1 MVKATLLVATLP
13 LLVSVGAGA
22 ARQSTLPLTLAGTP
36 ANLAATPGCPGGR
49 TSLPIVAR
57 GGRRIGSSLVC
68 VGEARKTERPGFA
81 VGTILEKVVETDV
94 LRAGSIRSR
103 ATYTFR
109 FVRPDGSLARVTI
122 RGSVVGG
129 TGRYAGARGSTR
141 GAGYA
146 TSQGDLYRQ
155 RIKIAIELR

>member
-1 MVKATLLVATLP
+1 MVKAAAATIALALVAST
-13 LLVSVGAGA
+13 GAGA
-22 ARQSTLPLTLAGTP
+22 VRRPTLSLTLAGAP

-49 TSLPIVAR
+49 TSLPIVGR

-81 VGTILEKVVETDV
+81 VGTIVEKVVETDV
-94 LRAGSIRSR
+94 LRGGSVRSR

-122 RGSVVGG
+122 SGAVVGG
-129 TGRYAGARGSTR
+129 TGRYAGARGSMR

-146 TSQGDLYRQ
+146 TSQDDVYRQ
-155 RIKIAIELR
+155 RIKLAIQLR